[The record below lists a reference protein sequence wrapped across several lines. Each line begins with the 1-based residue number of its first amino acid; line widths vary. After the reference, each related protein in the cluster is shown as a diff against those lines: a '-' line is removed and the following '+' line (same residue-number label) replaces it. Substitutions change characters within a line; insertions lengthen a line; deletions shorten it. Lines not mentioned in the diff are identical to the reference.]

1 MKKIHIP
8 VLLNETLE
16 NLNIKADGF
25 YIDCT
30 LGDGGHSL
38 EIYKRL
44 DSNGLLLSIDH
55 DQHAIDFVKEYYKDE
70 IGSNW
75 HIKKSNFS
83 KLESILNEYDRKP
96 DGILMD
102 LGLSSRQLEQSY
114 DRGFSYLEENE
125 PLDMRMDEELG
136 VKARDLLIV
145 LSEKDLALLFLKF
158 GEEKFARKIA
168 KAIKQNIT
176 NINTVGDLT
185 RLVYRVV
192 PAAHQS
198 SKNPS
203 RRVFQALRIV
213 VNDEL
218 NSLKQGLDSSFRLLN
233 SKGRI
238 CVISFHSL
246 EDRIV
251 KEYFNSLADSGQG
264 LLLLKEIIAPTDEEV
279 RMNPR
284 SASAKL
290 RVIEKNK

>member
-1 MKKIHIP
+1 MEKIHIP
-8 VLLNETLE
+8 VLLSETL
-16 NLNIKADGF
+16 NYLNIKDDGF

-30 LGDGGHSL
+30 LGDGGHSI
-38 EIYKRL
+38 EILKRL
-44 DSNGLLLSIDH
+44 NPKGNLLSIDQ
-55 DQHAIDFVKEYYKDE
+55 DQYAIDFVKLFYKDFLATNWE
-70 IGSNW
+70 IV
-75 HIKKSNFS
+75 KSNFS
-83 KLESILNEYDRKP
+83 KIDSCVEKYSRKP

-102 LGLSSRQLEQSY
+102 LGLSSRQLENSHN
-114 DRGFSYLEENE
+114 RGFSYQQDSE
-125 PLDMRMDEELG
+125 PLDMRMDTQLG
-136 VKARDLLIV
+136 VSAKDLLIV
-145 LSEKDLALLFLKF
+145 LPEKELTALFLRY
-158 GEEKFARKIA
+158 GEEKYANKIA
-168 KAIKQNIT
+168 KAIKKEIT

-218 NSLKQGLDSSFRLLN
+218 DSLQTGLEKSFKFLN
-233 SKGRI
+233 SKGRL

-251 KEYFNSLADSGQG
+251 KKYFNNLVESGQVQ
-264 LLLLKEIIAPTDEEV
+264 LLTKEIIAPTDQEV
-279 RMNPR
+279 RSNPR

-290 RVIEKNK
+290 RVIEKI